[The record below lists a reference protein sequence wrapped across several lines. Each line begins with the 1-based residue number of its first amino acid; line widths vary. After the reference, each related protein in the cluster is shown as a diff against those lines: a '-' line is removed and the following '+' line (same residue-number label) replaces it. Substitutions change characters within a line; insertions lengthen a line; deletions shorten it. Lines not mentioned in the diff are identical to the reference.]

1 MFNLGG
7 MEILVILVVA
17 LLVLG
22 PDKLPTFMRTIGKAL
37 GELRRTT
44 SEFTNAIHIDM
55 ATGRDTP
62 PDSAQ
67 KRETPSSLTT
77 QPDDTANEAVASVD
91 SCPKDPET
99 RCKTP
104 LLPSIKRKRTLPR
117 AARLSRRYAPKN
129 GNSER
134 L

>member
-55 ATGRDTP
+55 TAGRDTA
-62 PDSAQ
+62 PDAAQ
-67 KRETPSSLTT
+67 KRKASPPLPTR
-77 QPDDTANEAVASVD
+77 PDDTANETALSVD
-91 SCPKDPET
+91 SCPQEPGT
-99 RCKTP
+99 CCKTP

-117 AARLSRRYAPKN
+117 AARLSRPHAPKN

-134 L
+134 V